1 MRTFV
6 LSLFL
11 VFSLGLFLGQ
21 LSHDADRCS
30 LSKKQ
35 PTCNLYGDWDLLAN
49 SFPNPIAEQV
59 SLPLSNVPLKHKAGS
74 FTLSKTLL
82 IPGKYDGDVGLLLP
96 RVWHRVQVTLNGKE
110 LTLVSDQAASSSFYS
125 FGSLFKLPGADLA
138 TSATLE
144 ISSLPEYGLEHASV
158 HLTQSPFLFG
168 RFSAV
173 EQKRTV
179 YLYTS
184 LILAALLFL
193 NALYLFLHFIFFAE
207 KSSYLFSGMLSL
219 LFGLQSLYYLGI
231 SSFLNSVEIELALR
245 LTPFLLYPS
254 LLLRFLSSYFKMQ
267 RGSLQNFAD
276 AVAGLSALF
285 LLPVLLQGSF
295 NSPWLL
301 FYEKSFLLLQ
311 ILCLGLAMFL
321 CLVTLWDLAKNK
333 ENTASLLLFSFSASF
348 GFLVHFIIEGQT
360 GGISDDMRSVVIML
374 NFFVLLIIVATIR
387 LNEFESQSLNRLFL
401 AADRFV
407 PRKIL
412 KKLGR
417 DNILDV
423 QINDHTAQDLAIMF
437 VDIRSYSAMSEK
449 MTPADN
455 FRFVNAFF
463 GGMLPIIE
471 KHNGT
476 IDKLIGDAI
485 MALFDSGE
493 QAIAAA
499 KDMRLELDRYNVA
512 RAKRNFEEID
522 IGIGIHYGPVILGTV
537 GTRNYMNATVISDA
551 VNIAARLETLCKQS
565 GARVILSSD
574 ILVSISEKSRPQMGQ
589 ESPVRYLGKAF
600 VKGRSKPIGIYEY
613 FGHETEEIIMQK
625 IQSREQY
632 ALTLVLAEEG
642 EFELALQQLEI
653 LETTDSADEIVQ
665 FIKENILHFQKE
677 EKQKKQV
684 NLVKAK
690 GF

>member
-1 MRTFV
+1 MRTLV
-6 LSLFL
+6 LSLSIVIL
-11 VFSLGLFLGQ
+11 LGLFLGQ
-21 LSHDADRCS
+21 LSHNSDRCS
-30 LSKKQ
+30 FSKKE
-35 PTCNLYGDWDLLAN
+35 PACSLYGEWHLVSN

-82 IPGKYDGDVGLLLP
+82 VPGKYDGDVGVLLP
-96 RVWHRVQVTLNGKE
+96 RVWHRMRVTLDGKE
-110 LTLVSDQAASSSFYS
+110 LTLVGDQAVSASFYS
-125 FGSLFKLPGADLA
+125 FGSLFKLMDANLK
-138 TSATLE
+138 TSAALE
-144 ISSLPEYGLEHASV
+144 ITSLPGHGLDHASV
-158 HLTQSPFLFG
+158 HLTQSPFMFG
-168 RFSAV
+168 QLSAV
-173 EQKRTV
+173 EQKQKV

-193 NALYLFLHFIFFAE
+193 NSLYLFLHFTFFRE

-219 LFGLQSLYYLGI
+219 LFGLQSLYYLGL
-231 SSFLNSVEIELALR
+231 SSFLHSVEIELALR

-254 LLLRFLSSYFKMQ
+254 LLLRFLSSYFKLQ
-267 RGSLQNFAD
+267 RGSLQTCAD
-276 AVAGLSALF
+276 VVAGLSALF
-285 LLPVLLQGSF
+285 LLPVLLQGAFS
-295 NSPWLL
+295 SPWLK
-301 FYEKSFLLLQ
+301 FYETSFLPLQ

-321 CLVTLWDLAKNK
+321 CLVTLWDLAKNEQK
-333 ENTASLLLFSFSASF
+333 TASLLLFSFAASF

-360 GGISDDMRSVVIML
+360 GGISDDMRFLTIVL

-417 DNILDV
+417 ENILDV

-437 VDIRSYSAMSEK
+437 VDIRSYSSMSEK
-449 MTPADN
+449 MTPSDN

-463 GGMLPIIE
+463 AGMLPIIE

-551 VNIAARLETLCKQS
+551 VNIAARLETLCKRS

-574 ILVSISEKSRPQMGQ
+574 ILVAISEKNRPQMGQ
-589 ESPVRYLGKAF
+589 ESPVRYLGKAY
-600 VKGRSKPIGIYEY
+600 VKGRSKPVGIYEY
-613 FGHETEEIIMQK
+613 FGHEAEDAIMQK

-632 ALTLVLAEEG
+632 ALALVLAEEG
-642 EFELALQQLEI
+642 EFELALHQLEI
-653 LETTDSADEIVQ
+653 LETGDSADQIIQ
-665 FIKENILHFQKE
+665 FIKENIIHFQE
-677 EKQKKQV
+677 EERQTKQINV
-684 NLVKAK
+684 AKAK